1 MTNKFRK
8 GQLVAC
14 RQAACVEWLLGI
26 FDGEKD
32 GRLYVRPP
40 LSLTCA
46 SKKTE
51 WFSQVEPAERI
62 WPGLFLAS
70 HRRDELVY
78 RQALDKAHDQIKWL
92 CGQLNRLSQGS
103 GNCLLPAG
111 AGIPSDD
118 SCRVEGCDICWEQAS
133 LKAVEDKTCPQ

>member
-1 MTNKFRK
+1 MSDFKI

-14 RQAACVEWLLGI
+14 RQAACAEWLLGI

-46 SKKTE
+46 SKKSE
-51 WFSQVEPAERI
+51 WFSQVEPAEHI
-62 WPGLFLAS
+62 WPGVFMACDREIIDSLQKE
-70 HRRDELVY
+70 RDRLQ
-78 RQALDKAHDQIKWL
+78 QAIGWL
-92 CGQLNRLSQGS
+92 CGQINRLSQNS

-118 SCRVEGCDICWEQAS
+118 SCRVGGCEICWEQAS
-133 LKAVEDKTCPQ
+133 LKAVEEDADD

>member
-1 MTNKFRK
+1 MSDFKI

-46 SKKTE
+46 SKKSE
-51 WFSQVEPAERI
+51 WFSQVEPAEHI
-62 WPGLFLAS
+62 WPGIFMACDREIIDSLQKERERL
-70 HRRDELVY
+70 H
-78 RQALDKAHDQIKWL
+78 QAIGWL
-92 CGQLNRLSQGS
+92 CERLKEVSREYHVCPP
-103 GNCLLPAG
+103 NALPE
-111 AGIPSDD
+111 D
-118 SCRVEGCDICWEQAS
+118 CDNACWECWQQAVYEAMEGADGA
-133 LKAVEDKTCPQ
+133 K